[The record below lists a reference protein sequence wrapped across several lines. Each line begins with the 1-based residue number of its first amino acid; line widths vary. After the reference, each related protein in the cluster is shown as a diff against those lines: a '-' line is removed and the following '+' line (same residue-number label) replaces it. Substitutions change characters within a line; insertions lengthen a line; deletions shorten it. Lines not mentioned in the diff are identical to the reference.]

1 MQLRT
6 EALSWHAT
14 GGEVVILDLQGSV
27 YLKLNG
33 SAKVLWERLAE
44 GSTEDELRRSLIERF
59 GIDAEQ
65 ADADVTSFVAD
76 LRGRQ
81 LLAP

>member
-1 MQLRT
+1 M
-6 EALSWHAT
+6 
-14 GGEVVILDLQGSV
+14 
-27 YLKLNG
+27 
-33 SAKVLWERLAE
+33 LWERLAE